1 VHKAAHERYTRGHA
15 PLVLGV
21 LPAEELDQMKLLVR
35 DPRAE
40 ELPGGDG
47 VEHGADRV
55 GQQHLRAHRPVKPTK
70 VARMSYKRVDAGL
83 DERVAALALLLD
95 VVIEV
100 GTLQNRQRKSG

>member
-1 VHKAAHERYTRGHA
+1 MHKAAHERYTRGHA
-15 PLVLGV
+15 ALVLGV

-47 VEHGADRV
+47 VEHGAHGV

-70 VARMSYKRVDAGL
+70 IARMSYKRIDPGL

-100 GTLQNRQRKSG
+100 GTLRNR